1 MKHKLLALTVLAA
14 AILSGCNGDCGKDGK
29 NYKIKDGVIVFNEP
43 EPAAGQQD
51 MLQFA
56 RIRLTL

>member
-14 AILSGCNGDCGKDGK
+14 AILSGCYEDCGKDGK

-43 EPAAGQQD
+43 EPAAA
-51 MLQFA
+51 A
-56 RIRLTL
+56 RYATVCGGSD

>member
-1 MKHKLLALTVLAA
+1 MKHKLLALTVQAA
-14 AILSGCNGDCGKDGK
+14 AILSGGCGDCCKDGK

-43 EPAAGQQD
+43 EPAAGHS
-51 MLQFA
+51 LR